1 MLEPQSDQGWEKQ
14 LTCSCVGRRPLLTL
28 GSGQLCGP
36 CLWQGPREAGGQA
49 AGTVVPL
56 AGLPAPT
63 PPTSFG
69 FLVPTHAQPTA
80 SSLQASVSHI
90 LAQPQDPPSY
100 AQWVGTLSVQTPGPL
115 VALTLGPQAEE
126 TEIESSPDVW
136 KKSKMQKQ
144 KEVKLEPECLGLN
157 HLVTV

>member
-1 MLEPQSDQGWEKQ
+1 M
-14 LTCSCVGRRPLLTL
+14 
-28 GSGQLCGP
+28 
-36 CLWQGPREAGGQA
+36 
-49 AGTVVPL
+49 PL
-56 AGLPAPT
+56 AGAKGGRRAGGRN
-63 PPTSFG
+63 SSSIG
-69 FLVPTHAQPTA
+69 WAA
-80 SSLQASVSHI
+80 SSHPTYELWILGSYSCTAHSFLPSGVCLPCPCPASR
-90 LAQPQDPPSY
+90 PSY